1 MIPEVV
7 ENYMLIEVIGSI
19 KNGKVYKALN
29 IKNNSCVAI
38 KVFEIEQFREVPE
51 LEELTMNEIL
61 TLTIINNPCVVKFI
75 EILKSFRHYYFVYE
89 YCNDS
94 TLEAIIQE
102 QGVQTEKVAFYYF
115 RQLVQAFQSLVS
127 ENIIHRNLKPSNI
140 MLHSGQIKLGGFR
153 FCKGMNAPQ
162 DLSLTMVGSLNYM
175 APEILKGQ
183 EHSVKADIWSLGCVL
198 YELLYGIP
206 PFKEKTM
213 AKLLL
218 ELEEREIQFLDNV
231 NVVSQTTKNLLLR
244 MLTKDQN
251 KRINWKVLFE
261 RELTQTERKKNNIE
275 QQPNQ
280 IQQGLTFN
288 SQIYQASKVLKYLLM
303 ERNKIFY
310 LQKVLEEVLEFTKN
324 ERDEQ
329 RVSQSVFCG
338 YLIAKYISYLN
349 EMIRMNLVEKFNISA
364 FPYLAK
370 KLELQND
377 ITKTLEYKSFC
388 TLIQKECKIARK
400 MFQDFQE
407 TADIFFKSQTNG
419 QHIYQ
424 GTKFTHFENE
434 LEREISSF
442 EISITFMKKF
452 VLKYCEDLKSQY
464 LQQFLDNNPQSG
476 NKQLLHIEKTLE
488 SLILDEFFEN
498 CMDYRQI
505 DLEQQNY
512 FANLN
517 KYPKADLLQ
526 IITNKMDYIRHKL
539 YKQ

>member
-1 MIPEVV
+1 MNPKVV
-7 ENYMLIEVIGSI
+7 ENYTLIEVIGSI
-19 KNGKVYKALN
+19 QNGKVYKAIN
-29 IKNNSCVAI
+29 ININSFVAI
-38 KVFEIEQFREVPE
+38 KIFEIEQFREVPK

-75 EILKSFRHYYFVYE
+75 EILKSFHHYYFVYE

-102 QGVQTEKVAFYYF
+102 KGVQTEKVAFYYF

-127 ENIIHRNLKPSNI
+127 ENIILRNLKPSNI
-140 MLHSGQIKLGGFR
+140 MLHNDQIKLGGFR

-183 EHSVKADIWSLGCVL
+183 EYSVKADIWSLGCVL
-198 YELLYGIP
+198 YELLYGIC
-206 PFKEKTM
+206 PFKEKNM
-213 AKLLL
+213 AQLLL
-218 ELEEREIQFLDNV
+218 EVEEREIQFLDNV

-244 MLTKDQN
+244 ILTKDQN
-251 KRINWKVLFE
+251 KRINWKELFE
-261 RELTQTERKKNNIE
+261 RELTQPERKKKNIE
-275 QQPNQ
+275 YQPNQ

-288 SQIYQASKVLKYLLM
+288 SQKDKASKVFKYLLM
-303 ERNKIFY
+303 ERNKIAY
-310 LQKVLEEVLEFTKN
+310 LYKVLEDVFEFTKN
-324 ERDEQ
+324 EQDEQ
-329 RVSQSVFCG
+329 RVSQSVFFVDIQ
-338 YLIAKYISYLN
+338 L
-349 EMIRMNLVEKFNISA
+349 MNLVEKFDISA

-377 ITKTLEYKSFC
+377 ITKTFEYKGFC
-388 TLIQKECKIARK
+388 TLIQKEVQIARK
-400 MFQDFQE
+400 MFLKFLG
-407 TADIFFKSQTNG
+407 KSRYTLQILNKWITYILS
-419 QHIYQ
+419 Q
-424 GTKFTHFENE
+424 K
-434 LEREISSF
+434 REISSS
-442 EISITFMKKF
+442 EISITFMKKL
-452 VLKYCEDLKSQY
+452 VLKYCEDLKNQY
-464 LQQFLDNNPQSG
+464 LQQFLDKNPQSG
-476 NKQLLHIEKTLE
+476 NKQLMHIEKTLE

-498 CMDYRQI
+498 CMDFRQI

-512 FANLN
+512 FAILN